1 MTAELSDI
9 SALRAHVEHEQ
20 HQLLITELTHDHLV
34 VLTRWMATIGYEASS
49 LADAIEKPWK
59 WLPEIRLAIAVHNHE
74 TANDGH
80 TCLHMRDL
88 DWYCNDCDW
97 TLKCEC
103 PSPGIGAD
111 DCPLHKDA

>member
-1 MTAELSDI
+1 MTAEVSDI

-20 HQLLITELTHDHLV
+20 HQLLISELTHEHLV
-34 VLTRWMATIGYEASS
+34 VLTRWMADTSYPASS

-59 WLPEIRLAIAVHNHE
+59 WLPEIRAAIAVHNHE
-74 TANDGH
+74 TSTQHRA
-80 TCLHMRDL
+80 LHAGDDL

-97 TLKCEC
+97 TLKCTC
-103 PSPGIGAD
+103 TAPGVGTE